1 MYYASYGKK
10 RGVTILIHKSV
21 SLVPEN
27 IIKDPEGRYEMI
39 VGTIGDTVMTVVN
52 ICAPNED
59 DDKFFKAIANVIV
72 SKGRG
77 MMIIG
82 GGFNVAQNGRMDR
95 LPPDHSP
102 RSKNIYIY
110 I

>member
-1 MYYASYGKK
+1 
-10 RGVTILIHKSV
+10 
-21 SLVPEN
+21 
-27 IIKDPEGRYEMI
+27 
-39 VGTIGDTVMTVVN
+39 MTVVN

-72 SKGRG
+72 SKGRD
-77 MMIIG
+77 MITG

-102 RSKNIYIY
+102 RSKKYK
-110 I
+110 